1 MKTKKSPSV
10 TVVSLVLVV
19 VLVIGAQRSQAQES
33 DTISQQSKTNIYVGG
48 SAGVAYFSAQN
59 AIGRSYEGFVAVNR
73 GLIGGELTVGNTTTN
88 TIDGD
93 RINNIDFLTMGITFN
108 VSKGITD
115 FTSSL
120 YGGFASG
127 YMQNLL
133 DKRQRINVFYQGIS
147 GKCNFTALSLDKKN
161 INLCFFVQVAVEAM
175 PKSMMLTPTTGLHCM
190 YKCLFGVNFKF
201 IPQKKITKGPTG
213 PFAYMR

>member
-19 VLVIGAQRSQAQES
+19 VLLVGTKSIQAQEF
-33 DTISQQSKTNIYVGG
+33 DTISQFSKTHIYVGG
-48 SAGVAYFSAQN
+48 AAGIAYFPTQN
-59 AIGRSYEGFVAVNR
+59 GIGRSYEGFVAVNR
-73 GLIGGELTVGNTTTN
+73 GLLGGEVTVGNTTTN
-88 TIDGD
+88 IVDGD
-93 RINNIDFLTMGITFN
+93 RTNNIDFLTMGITFN
-108 VSKGITD
+108 ASKGIID

-127 YMQNLL
+127 YMDNLL
-133 DKRQRINVFYQGIS
+133 DKRQRINVFYQGIL
-147 GKCNFTALSLDKKN
+147 GKCNFTALSLDKKS

-190 YKCLFGVNFKF
+190 YKCLLGINLKF
-201 IPQKKITKGPTG
+201 IPQKKITKGPIG
-213 PFAYMR
+213 PFARMR